1 MNNIL
6 KKFWRMFA
14 KKNYYFS
21 EADQL
26 LKTIRGKNLHSTLGQ
41 ANKEN
46 YYKALRIKR
55 DGS

>member
-1 MNNIL
+1 MINIL